1 MRMEVLTG
9 PERRR
14 RWSDE
19 EKLRIIREAEE
30 PGVRYADV
38 ARRHDITAPQL
49 YQWRVALRE
58 GRLIDPGALAGNG
71 SIGFVEVAPT
81 ILGAVPSDGAA
92 AVAATIEISLSGG
105 RVLRAPSSLPTVE
118 LKRLIRAVEGA

>member
-1 MRMEVLTG
+1 MRMEVLTR

-19 EKLRIIREAEE
+19 EKLRIVREAME

-38 ARRHDITAPQL
+38 ARRNDITPPQL

-58 GRLIDPGALAGNG
+58 GRLVDPSADTV
-71 SIGFVEVAPT
+71 GFVAVRQDETTAPISSGAGASLASIEVALP
-81 ILGAVPSDGAA
+81 
-92 AVAATIEISLSGG
+92 GG
-105 RVLRAPSSLPTVE
+105 RVLRAPASLPSSD
-118 LKRLIRAVEGA
+118 LQRLIRAVESA